1 MKHWTFH
8 FPNKFGTRMSIIEIT
23 FIRMFQSP
31 VPVVPMAV
39 EEEESQQGGKL
50 RNCALHMSALNVY

>member
-1 MKHWTFH
+1 
-8 FPNKFGTRMSIIEIT
+8 MSIIEIT

-50 RNCALHMSALNVY
+50 RNYALHMSALNVY